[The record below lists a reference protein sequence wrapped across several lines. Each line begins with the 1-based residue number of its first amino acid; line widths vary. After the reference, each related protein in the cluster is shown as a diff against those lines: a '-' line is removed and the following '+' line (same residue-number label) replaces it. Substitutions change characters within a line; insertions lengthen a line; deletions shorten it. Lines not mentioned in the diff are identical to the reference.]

1 MSGLLDT
8 IGVQRTSE
16 WSDADNAHAI
26 RVNKMATLDH
36 IMKRNFCQVF
46 RSNLDDVRPRF
57 DIKKKCHIRD
67 EEEGAPPPAAN
78 GRQGEEA

>member
-36 IMKRNFCQVF
+36 IMKRTFVKYSDQ
-46 RSNLDDVRPRF
+46 
-57 DIKKKCHIRD
+57 I
-67 EEEGAPPPAAN
+67 
-78 GRQGEEA
+78 

>member
-16 WSDADNAHAI
+16 WSDADNAHVI

-36 IMKRNFCQVF
+36 IMKRTFVKYF
-46 RSNLDDVRPRF
+46 RSNLDDR
-57 DIKKKCHIRD
+57 
-67 EEEGAPPPAAN
+67 
-78 GRQGEEA
+78 